1 MRAQLVPGT
10 NVDGQARG
18 LLWPLALG
26 VVCVTLGCSS
36 GKPPGGTAA
45 GGAPG
50 AAGATGGA
58 GTGAGGAGTGGAPG
72 AAGGAPGHDGGMDLG
87 ASGGGAGRPAPP
99 DAGAPDAARDTRD
112 AGPSGSDSG
121 TIGSCAATGAG
132 NHYVDSLAGND
143 TADGATPATA
153 WKSLSK
159 VNTTTFQPGD
169 HLCFKAGSTFTGQ
182 LHPLGSGTAA
192 AAIVIDQYGTGAKP
206 RFNAGAGVLDTVLLL
221 NQSYWEINNLE
232 VTNNQAT
239 AGDYRAVAIRGND
252 AGVLHH
258 IAIRSCFVHDVTGV
272 VNWIGGSTADNIP
285 PWVTFQTGWD
295 VSKRTGGIV
304 VEVQSTSG
312 TPTWFDDV
320 AIENNTVQ
328 DTSFGGIIFKQFDG
342 GFGWG
347 IRNSP
352 TDTHFMPHTNIVI
365 RGNYLSQTNTIYGC
379 NAIYV
384 TGSRGVLIERNVSQ
398 NAGTS
403 AIEVYNSDNFT
414 VQYNETFGTVR
425 KANGADFNGIDAD
438 RATTKAVIQYNYIHD
453 NGDGILLAQF
463 AFGDSVVRYNL
474 IINNSRY
481 GINLHSDA
489 SATNQTYN
497 NLLFASGLNAASLV
511 NSSGGTAALVAA
523 YSLRNNILFT
533 TRTGDAAVTAA
544 GITYAS
550 NLYSGL
556 PAVAGDPSAKTGDP
570 MFTNSATHP
579 SGGAAGP
586 ALTGLGGFQLRAGS
600 PAING
605 GIAIAGNGGLDFWG
619 DALYKGL
626 PDIGPYEAP

>member
-1 MRAQLVPGT
+1 MGI
-10 NVDGQARG
+10 
-18 LLWPLALG
+18 
-26 VVCVTLGCSS
+26 
-36 GKPPGGTAA
+36 A
-45 GGAPG
+45 GS
-50 AAGATGGA
+50 
-58 GTGAGGAGTGGAPG
+58 GAGGSGTGGASGP
-72 AAGGAPGHDGGMDLG
+72 AGGAPGHDAGTNLG
-87 ASGGGAGRPAPP
+87 ASGGAAGRPATP
-99 DAGAPDAARDTRD
+99 DSGAPDATRD
-112 AGPSGSDSG
+112 AGPSASDGG
-121 TIGSCAATGAG
+121 TAGSCATPSAG
-132 NHYVDSLAGND
+132 NRYVDSAAGSD
-143 TADGATPATA
+143 TADGATSATA
-153 WKSLSK
+153 WRSLTP
-159 VNTTTFQPGD
+159 VNATTFHPGD
-169 HLCFKAGSTFTGQ
+169 HLCFKAGSAFTGQ
-182 LHPLGSGTAA
+182 LHPLGSGTATA
-192 AAIVIDQYGTGAKP
+192 SIVIDQYGAGAKP
-206 RFNAGAGVLDTVLLL
+206 RFSAGAGVLDTVLLL

-232 VTNNQAT
+232 VTNNQT
-239 AGDYRAVAIRGND
+239 NPGDYRAIAIRGVD

-258 IAIRSCFVHDVTGV
+258 IAIRGCFVHNVTGV
-272 VNWIGGSTADNIP
+272 VNWIGGAVADNIP

-295 VSKRTGGIV
+295 ASKRTGGIV
-304 VEVQSTSG
+304 VEVQSANG

-320 AIENNTVQ
+320 TIENNTVQ

-347 IRNSP
+347 IRNSA

-379 NAIYV
+379 NTIYV

-463 AFGDSVVRYNL
+463 AFGDSIIRYNL

-481 GINLHSDA
+481 SINLHSDA

-511 NSSGGTAALVAA
+511 NSSGGTAALVAT
-523 YSLRNNILFT
+523 YSLWNNILFT

-550 NLYSGL
+550 NLYSGV
-556 PAVAGDPSAKTGDP
+556 PAAAGDTSAKTGDP
-570 MFTNSATHP
+570 MFMNSATHP
-579 SGGAAGP
+579 NGGAAGP

-600 PAING
+600 PAINAG
-605 GIAIAGNGGLDFWG
+605 VAITGNGGLDFWG
-619 DALYKGL
+619 NALYVGL
-626 PDIGPYEAP
+626 PDIGPYEAR